1 MSDLPEISFKE
12 KKDKKKGFLP
22 WLRSRLG
29 FGGRSALGGAGEAIP
44 GAANLGRAAF
54 GAGRFG
60 ASSGL
65 GGLLAGK
72 FGLIAT
78 VAIVGAALGTTLYM
92 KNASTPMTGSSAFSS
107 NSRTPDNYVPAILR
121 DNKNQGS
128 SLDMFKD
135 TNKGAVSMDEN
146 EAAKDE
152 SADASKDKPAPEDK
166 KAEDPNAAAAG
177 QGGNMEQEM
186 MARMAGGFGGG
197 LSSTMGNGG
206 GKVSNMGGFGNK
218 FNSGEIGKPTAF
230 GNIGSGF
237 QTSPKFDQ
245 RKKLLAMSSSK
256 RPVFSSAKG
265 KKSGQIGKGAFAQA
279 KGLRAT
285 QKTGM
290 GSNADQQRST
300 QDKAWE
306 GSTADGTAGGGA
318 GVTPGEGGS
327 GIVTSPSLDNTNTS
341 GGGGNQ
347 PDPVINDTPTSTD
360 VSPWAGL
367 PQKAMMLIMLS
378 AMLSAIGGWVVK
390 LGKQLMAVPYTA
402 SIGAFVYGIGIL
414 ICTIALAVAA
424 MAIMIGVKLMSTFG
438 QTMLGSIYT
447 LGGGVATTAA
457 IMAMTGANI
466 GPITPL
472 WMSAIAG
479 ILGLL
484 GSMAGGK

>member
-1 MSDLPEISFKE
+1 MSDLPEINFKE

-29 FGGRSALGGAGEAIP
+29 FGGRSALGEAGEAAS
-44 GAANLGRAAF
+44 GAANLGRATF
-54 GAGRFG
+54 GAARFG

-78 VAIVGAALGTTLYM
+78 IAIVGAALGTTLYM
-92 KNASTPMTGSSAFSS
+92 KNASSPMTGAAAFNS

-121 DNKNQGS
+121 DTKNQGS
-128 SLDMFKD
+128 SLEMFKD

-152 SADASKDKPAPEDK
+152 SADASKDKPAP
-166 KAEDPNAAAAG
+166 AEKTAADANAPAPG
-177 QGGNMEQEM
+177 QGNMEQEM
-186 MARMAGGFGGG
+186 MAKMAGGFGGG
-197 LSSTMGNGG
+197 LSTSMGSGDA
-206 GKVSNMGGFGNK
+206 KVSGMGGFGNK
-218 FNSGEIGKPTAF
+218 FNSGAVGKQSAF
-230 GNIGSGF
+230 GNIGSSF

-245 RKKLLAMSSSK
+245 RRKLLAMSTSK

-265 KKSGQIGKGAFAQA
+265 GKSGPFGKGSYAQA

-290 GSNADQQRST
+290 GSSADQQRST

-306 GSTADGTAGGGA
+306 GATADGTAAGGA
-318 GVTPGEGGS
+318 GVTAGQGGS

-341 GGGGNQ
+341 GGGGTQ
-347 PDPVINDTPTSTD
+347 TDPVMNDTPTATD

-378 AMLSAIGGWVVK
+378 AMLSAIGGWVVQ
-390 LGKQLMAVPYTA
+390 LGQKLMAVPYTA

-424 MAIMIGVKLMSTFG
+424 MAIMIGVKLMSTYG
-438 QTMLGSIYT
+438 QSMLGGIYT
-447 LGGGVATTAA
+447 LGGGVATAAA
-457 IMAMTGANI
+457 IMAMTGASI

-472 WMSAIAG
+472 WMAAIAG